1 MKDKAYC
8 GNRICFGSSCN
19 TPQGLVSHK
28 ADSLAECAAAV
39 NEDPNCGN
47 GFSYGDDKY
56 CDCPPD
62 VPDRVFDCEVYDGGA
77 QELPSGYAI
86 YGWYPKIHSSNT
98 DPPPGFTAKQGSGP
112 CQCTRTGW
120 GLDSC
125 GALCCANSPF
135 TSTDPTDDNYYGN
148 GGYRTVENL
157 CWEEAGTFPLT
168 MTPWPPAPPPPNLPP
183 TSPPNP
189 ASTSASDSAPPP
201 APPSPPVFVV
211 LEGPC
216 HAGNDAEGQT
226 CICSS
231 NYAQECDVR
240 VEDHYGSS
248 EECVITYDADNFDTN
263 DQGKSG
269 RFLYPHQM
277 DISLSINRA
286 AASYKSFPGYGN
298 DFTQDKLWTGNLP
311 LKRGNTYDKNRIDLD
326 TVATFNQGFH
336 AINVVGTNAI
346 AFWSSKWSDYSD
358 ERGGWKICTTPP
370 RTDTG
375 VIAAYVSGPVLAC
388 LCFCCAIF
396 YMIRRSRRRSGN
408 ARAQRAASVGAL
420 RAAAAQRASSVR
432 RALSIP
438 MGTVVTSQ
446 ATPSTTG
453 VVVSGVVLTST
464 AEAPG
469 VVVSGAVARAV
480 VEPTKQ
486 DPGGSSTVDTSGE
499 PLAERLVRLK
509 ELLAA
514 GALTQQEYEG
524 KRDEIMEEVGL

>member
-1 MKDKAYC
+1 MLALLHAALASESCAAGFTSCGDNTGLDLGGNGPRRTIKLQTTCECILQCTSTPGCIAFVTDATINDGDSGYC
-8 GNRICFGSSCN
+8 SLFFS
-19 TPQGLVSHK
+19 
-28 ADSLAECAAAV
+28 SLAACHAAPQPINV
-39 NEDPNCGN
+39 CGAK
-47 GFSYGDDKY
+47 GKFGG
-56 CDCPPD
+56 
-62 VPDRVFDCEVYDGGA
+62 CEG
-77 QELPSGYAI
+77 
-86 YGWYPKIHSSNT
+86 SNFEGSNLNKTTFFPT
-98 DPPPGFTAKQGSGP
+98 DPWA
-112 CQCTRTGW
+112 
-120 GLDSC
+120 D
-125 GALCCANSPF
+125 
-135 TSTDPTDDNYYGN
+135 
-148 GGYRTVENL
+148 
-157 CWEEAGTFPLT
+157 
-168 MTPWPPAPPPPNLPP
+168 
-183 TSPPNP
+183 
-189 ASTSASDSAPPP
+189 
-201 APPSPPVFVV
+201 PSPSPSPEPVFAV

-248 EECVITYDADNFDTN
+248 EECVITYAADNFDTN

-388 LCFCCAIF
+388 LCFCFAIF

-408 ARAQRAASVGAL
+408 GRVQRAASVGAL

-438 MGTVVTSQ
+438 MGTVVTSP

-486 DPGGSSTVDTSGE
+486 DPGGSSTADTSGE

-509 ELLAA
+509 KLLAA

>member
-1 MKDKAYC
+1 MLALLHAALASESCAAGFTSCGDNTGINLGENGPRRTIESQTACGCILQCTSTPGCIAIVTDDDDQYNGYC
-8 GNRICFGSSCN
+8 SLFFS
-19 TPQGLVSHK
+19 
-28 ADSLAECAAAV
+28 SLAACHAAPQPINVCDATGTLGGCGTS
-39 NEDPNCGN
+39 DPK
-47 GFSYGDDKY
+47 YGSTTFFRDD
-56 CDCPPD
+56 
-62 VPDRVFDCEVYDGGA
+62 
-77 QELPSGYAI
+77 
-86 YGWYPKIHSSNT
+86 
-98 DPPPGFTAKQGSGP
+98 
-112 CQCTRTGW
+112 
-120 GLDSC
+120 
-125 GALCCANSPF
+125 
-135 TSTDPTDDNYYGN
+135 
-148 GGYRTVENL
+148 
-157 CWEEAGTFPLT
+157 
-168 MTPWPPAPPPPNLPP
+168 
-183 TSPPNP
+183 
-189 ASTSASDSAPPP
+189 
-201 APPSPPVFVV
+201 PSPSPSPEPVFAV

-231 NYAQECDVR
+231 NYAQECDRR
-240 VEDHYGSS
+240 VENEGGRSYYGSS
-248 EECVITYDADNFDTN
+248 EECLIAYDADNFDMD
-263 DQGKSG
+263 DQGEG
-269 RFLYPHQM
+269 RFLYVHQM
-277 DISLSINRA
+277 DISLSFRDWAN
-286 AASYKSFPGYGN
+286 SYNTESSPGYGN
-298 DFTQDKLWTGNLP
+298 FDTVDKLWTGKYPFGRDDWGYP
-311 LKRGNTYDKNRIDLD
+311 LGPDKYDKNRIYLD
-326 TVATFNQGFH
+326 SVATFNQGFH
-336 AINVVGTNAI
+336 AIDVADTNVI
-346 AFWSSKWSDYSD
+346 AFWSSDYSRWSRRHQEPGEELHHD
-358 ERGGWKICTTPP
+358 RGGWKICTTPP

-388 LCFCCAIF
+388 LCFCFAIF

-438 MGTVVTSQ
+438 MGTVVTSP

>member
-1 MKDKAYC
+1 M
-8 GNRICFGSSCN
+8 
-19 TPQGLVSHK
+19 
-28 ADSLAECAAAV
+28 LALLHAALAS
-39 NEDPNCGN
+39 E
-47 GFSYGDDKY
+47 
-56 CDCPPD
+56 
-62 VPDRVFDCEVYDGGA
+62 
-77 QELPSGYAI
+77 
-86 YGWYPKIHSSNT
+86 
-98 DPPPGFTAKQGSGP
+98 
-112 CQCTRTGW
+112 
-120 GLDSC
+120 
-125 GALCCANSPF
+125 
-135 TSTDPTDDNYYGN
+135 
-148 GGYRTVENL
+148 
-157 CWEEAGTFPLT
+157 
-168 MTPWPPAPPPPNLPP
+168 
-183 TSPPNP
+183 TSP
-189 ASTSASDSAPPP
+189 
-201 APPSPPVFVV
+201 SPEPVFVV

-216 HAGNDAEGQT
+216 HAGNDTEGQT

-231 NYAQECDVR
+231 NYAQECDHR
-240 VEDHYGSS
+240 VENEGGLSYYGSS
-248 EECVITYDADNFDTN
+248 ERCLIAYDADNFDTD
-263 DQGKSG
+263 DQGYG
-269 RFLYPHQM
+269 RFLYAHQM
-277 DISLSINRA
+277 DISLSFWRYDNGMTKSI
-286 AASYKSFPGYGN
+286 STKYKSYPGYGN
-298 DFTQDKLWTGNLP
+298 SFTEDKLWTGNLP
-311 LKRGNTYDKNRIDLD
+311 LGSSYYGPLGSPPTDYERSRLGEDKILRMGEDIIYLD
-326 TVATFNQGFH
+326 SVAGFNEGFH
-336 AINVVGTNAI
+336 AIDVAGTNAI
-346 AFWSSKWSDYSD
+346 AFWSSKNSYPD

-388 LCFCCAIF
+388 LCFCFAIF

-408 ARAQRAASVGAL
+408 ARTQRAASVGAL

-438 MGTVVTSQ
+438 MGTVVTST